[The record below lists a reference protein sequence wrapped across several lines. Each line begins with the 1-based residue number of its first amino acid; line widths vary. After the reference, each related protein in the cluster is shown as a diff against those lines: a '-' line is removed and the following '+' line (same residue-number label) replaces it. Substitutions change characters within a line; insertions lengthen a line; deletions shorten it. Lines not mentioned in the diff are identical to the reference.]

1 MTDPGSYREPIAI
14 EAFTTADDGAGG
26 YTATWDD
33 APGWEL
39 IWASF
44 DPLRGD
50 EQLQAMQTTAHGT
63 HWMRTHYLD
72 GLKSTIH
79 RIRRHRDNAIIE
91 IVAPPTADPMRLEMK
106 ALVRETE
113 TT

>member
-1 MTDPGSYREPIAI
+1 MINAGRLREKIAI
-14 EAFTTADDGAGG
+14 QAFTATPDGAGG
-26 YTATWDD
+26 YSESWADAT
-33 APGWEL
+33 GWEL
-39 IWASF
+39 IWAAF
-44 DPLRGD
+44 EPLRGD

-91 IVAPPTADPMRLEMK
+91 IVAPPTPDAMRLETK